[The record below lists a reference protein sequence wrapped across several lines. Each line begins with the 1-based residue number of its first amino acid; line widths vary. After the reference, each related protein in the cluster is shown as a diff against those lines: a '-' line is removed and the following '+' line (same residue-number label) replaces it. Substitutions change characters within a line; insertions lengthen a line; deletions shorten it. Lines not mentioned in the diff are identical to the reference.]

1 MEMKINKTIES
12 RLSLKNLK
20 ASILLFSFA
29 LHSCSIQEN
38 INHVKVSNDAV
49 EKEEIPKATEREDTQ
64 IVEIDSDEEKN
75 EETEEKSIN
84 ISNDHTEAP
93 LEKNSKSSWKKY
105 FIIVPIV
112 IITSFITGSYLG
124 NKYIN
129 TSNHNDLVSPC
140 FKSRQ
145 EKSMKCDA
153 MVTGT
158 VCANNKQLECIDKMI
173 EEECKCTRQ
182 IISKHGISSS
192 TTLDFV
198 NSNCALINKRPD
210 EFLKNLDDYKCKED
224 TISAEN
230 NFINL
235 CINKHP
241 DKKCWTKLCNENIEQ
256 EKLIECL
263 REIESKN
270 CACGKDLIRK
280 SVPVGTLELD
290 LINEFCINTNTPLN
304 QDERIFKSLTE
315 TNYNEICN
323 TPIEE
328 L

>member
-1 MEMKINKTIES
+1 MEMRINKKIEYK
-12 RLSLKNLK
+12 LSLKNLK
-20 ASILLFSFA
+20 ASILLLSFA

-49 EKEEIPKATEREDTQ
+49 EKEEIPKATEREYTQ
-64 IVEIDSDEEKN
+64 VIEISSDEEKN
-75 EETEEKSIN
+75 EEIEEKSIN
-84 ISNDHTEAP
+84 INND
-93 LEKNSKSSWKKY
+93 NSKTQLKKNCNSNWKKY

-112 IITSFITGSYLG
+112 ILTSFITGSYVG

-129 TSNHNDLVSPC
+129 TSNQDALISQC
-140 FKSRQ
+140 FSNRQDKSIR
-145 EKSMKCDA
+145 CDA

-158 VCANNKQLECIDKMI
+158 ICANNKKLECVDKMI

-182 IISKHGISSS
+182 IIYKHEISSS

-198 NSNCALINKRPD
+198 NNNCALINKRPD

-224 TISAEN
+224 TVSTDN

-235 CINKHP
+235 CINKNP

-270 CACGKDLIRK
+270 CACGKDLIRE

-290 LINEFCINTNTPLN
+290 LINEFCISTNIPLN

-315 TNYNEICN
+315 ANYNEICN
-323 TPIEE
+323 TPLEE